1 MLMNSENYK
10 YLQFLM
16 IISFKVLYQFYFD
29 LSKRLIHQFSFTL
42 Q

>member
-16 IISFKVLYQFYFD
+16 IISFKVLYHFYFD
-29 LSKRLIHQFSFTL
+29 LSKTLIHQFSFTL